1 MNIWVNVLKND
12 ETVFWRRMTP
22 ARCMAI
28 YREYFSMA
36 TPGRCARNAPEQP
49 ARLSLAQ
56 YLMGG
61 GG

>member
-36 TPGRCARNAPEQP
+36 TPSRFFRP
-49 ARLSLAQ
+49 LAQ
-56 YLMGG
+56 CLMGG